1 MLSKPAKRPERPKT
15 PRLSPEAR
23 REALLKAA
31 RRCLSKKGVGAFNL
45 KNIADEAGVSI
56 GLIGHYFGGIDEIKT
71 AVFLSVMFELPVV
84 KQGRRAN
91 ISGAL
96 ADLLGMIEN
105 NFADA
110 YYSRE
115 NLLVWLP
122 IYEEM
127 LINATTRDKLN
138 EKEKRYIEAVALVIG
153 RVAELR
159 GIDID
164 ANRVA
169 YNFLSLLDGLWLRWC
184 HSSRPDVEYEK
195 GVAVEYLEMILGPIG
210 TAAEM

>member
-1 MLSKPAKRPERPKT
+1 MFSKTAKRPARTKT

-23 REALLKAA
+23 RDALLKAA
-31 RRCLSKKGVGAFNL
+31 RRCLSKRGVGAFNL
-45 KNIADEAGVSI
+45 KNIAGEAGVSI

-71 AVFLSVMFELPVV
+71 AVFLSVMFELPGV
-84 KQGRRAN
+84 KQGRRRN

-96 ADLLGMIEN
+96 ADLLGMIES
-105 NFADA
+105 NFADD

-127 LINATTRDKLN
+127 LINAKTREKLN
-138 EKEKRYIEAVALVIG
+138 EKEERYIKAVALVIG

-169 YNFLSLLDGLWLRWC
+169 YNFLALLDGLWLRWC
-184 HSSRPDVEYEK
+184 HSSRHDVEYEK
-195 GVAVEYLEMILGPIG
+195 GVAIEYLETILGPLR
-210 TAAEM
+210 TAAKM